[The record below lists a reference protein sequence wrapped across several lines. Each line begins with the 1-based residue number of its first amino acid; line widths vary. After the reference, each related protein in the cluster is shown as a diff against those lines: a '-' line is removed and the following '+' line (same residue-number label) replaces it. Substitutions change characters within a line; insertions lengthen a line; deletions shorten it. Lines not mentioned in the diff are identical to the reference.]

1 MGKLDREKEEIA
13 WIKFWIG
20 VAVASIMGLV
30 SWLVNHYEDADNLL
44 LMLDGA
50 GTILLAIF
58 IVILNQ
64 TAIKKIKNLEEIES

>member
-1 MGKLDREKEEIA
+1 MTTVITSG
-13 WIKFWIG
+13 
-20 VAVASIMGLV
+20 
-30 SWLVNHYEDADNLL
+30 LVNHYEDADNLL